1 MTSSDHAIR
10 FSPIGAFELKRTY
23 QRNMSLGIISIL
35 VLFALII
42 GTVALIRALTHED
55 IDNAPMIVIKSISDL
70 GPPPSLA
77 KKQMQVRV
85 SQEIA
90 PPSFALPEAVPDE
103 EVVED
108 FVIVSQDELAEITS
122 PVLGDGDGVGGNV
135 VVDIPMEDYIPPP
148 DKFIAVEQQP
158 QPLKLEQP
166 KYPEMAQK
174 AGIEGEVYV
183 KVYVDKNGDVLKAI
197 VLKDSGA
204 NVGFE
209 EAAIAAALKGKW
221 KPAMQNKQP
230 VGVWVAY
237 PIKFSLRSSN

>member
-1 MTSSDHAIR
+1 MTASSEAMR
-10 FSPIGAFELKRTY
+10 FSPIGAFELKRSY
-23 QRNMSLGIISIL
+23 QRNMALGTAAIL
-35 VLFALII
+35 AAFFLII
-42 GTVALIRALTHED
+42 GTVWLIQVLTYED
-55 IDNAPMIVIKSISDL
+55 IDDAPFIIIRSIADL
-70 GPPPSLA
+70 GPPPSVA
-77 KKQMQVRV
+77 KKQVQVRV

-122 PVLGDGDGVGGNV
+122 PVLGDGMGGNV
-135 VVDIPMEDYIPPP
+135 IVDIPMEDYIPPP
-148 DKFIAVEQQP
+148 DEFIAVEQQP
-158 QPLKLEQP
+158 KQLKLEQP

-174 AGIEGEVYV
+174 AGIEGEVWV
-183 KVYVDKNGDVLKAI
+183 KVYVDKSGNVKKAI
-197 VLKDSGA
+197 VLKESGA

-209 EAAIAAALKGKW
+209 EAAVKAALKGKW

-237 PIKFSLRSSN
+237 VIKFTLRSSG

>member
-1 MTSSDHAIR
+1 
-10 FSPIGAFELKRTY
+10 
-23 QRNMSLGIISIL
+23 
-35 VLFALII
+35 
-42 GTVALIRALTHED
+42 
-55 IDNAPMIVIKSISDL
+55 MIVIKSISDL
-70 GPPPSLA
+70 GPPPSVA
-77 KKQMQVRV
+77 KKKVQVKV

-90 PPSFALPEAVPDE
+90 PPSFSLPEAVPDE

-108 FVIVSQDELAEITS
+108 FVIVSQEELAEITS

-148 DKFIAVEQQP
+148 DEFIAYEQQP

-166 KYPEMAQK
+166 KYPEMAKK

-183 KVYVDKNGDVLKAI
+183 KVFVNTDGEVLKAI
-197 VLKDSGA
+197 VLKETPL
-204 NVGFE
+204 NVGFGDAAI
-209 EAAIAAALKGKW
+209 EAAMQGKW

-237 PIKFSLRSSN
+237 PIKFTLR

>member
-1 MTSSDHAIR
+1 MTSNTQALR
-10 FSPIGAFELKRTY
+10 FSPIGAFELKRSY
-23 QRNMSLGIISIL
+23 QRNMSLGTLSIL
-35 VLFALII
+35 IAFAVII
-42 GTVALIRALTHED
+42 GTVGLIQALTHEEFD
-55 IDNAPMIVIKSISDL
+55 DAPMIIIKSISDL
-70 GPPPSLA
+70 GPPPSVA
-77 KKQMQVRV
+77 KKQVQVRV

-122 PVLGDGDGVGGNV
+122 PALGDGDGMGGNV

-148 DKFIAVEQQP
+148 DEFIAVEQQP

-166 KYPEMAQK
+166 KYPEMAK
-174 AGIEGEVYV
+174 RAGIEGEVYV

-197 VLKDSGA
+197 VLKESGA

-209 EAAIAAALKGKW
+209 EAATEAAMLGKW

-237 PIKFSLRSSN
+237 PIRFTLR

>member
-1 MTSSDHAIR
+1 MTSNSQAIR
-10 FSPIGAFELKRTY
+10 FSPIGAFELKRSY
-23 QRNMSLGIISIL
+23 QRNMSMGTLSIL
-35 VLFALII
+35 IAFALII
-42 GTVALIRALTHED
+42 GTVGLIQALTHED
-55 IDNAPMIVIKSISDL
+55 IDDAPVIIIKSISDL
-70 GPPPSLA
+70 GPPPSVA
-77 KKQMQVRV
+77 KKQVQVRV

-122 PVLGDGDGVGGNV
+122 PVLGDGDGMGGNV

-148 DKFIAVEQQP
+148 DEFIAVEQQP

-166 KYPEMAQK
+166 KYPEMAKK
-174 AGIEGEVYV
+174 AGIEGDVYV

-197 VLKDSGA
+197 VLKESGA

-209 EAAIAAALKGKW
+209 EAATEAALLGKW

-237 PIKFSLRSSN
+237 PIKFTLR